1 MKPEFDRKLIENLSP
16 EVVENKPEA
25 PWIKRN
31 QDGIVFTDNLQIA
44 QDLDLKSESQRSKI
58 IQIECLGENEKSNR
72 QNKGRQLTIPDDDE
86 FNE

>member
-31 QDGIVFTDNLQIA
+31 
-44 QDLDLKSESQRSKI
+44 
-58 IQIECLGENEKSNR
+58 
-72 QNKGRQLTIPDDDE
+72 
-86 FNE
+86 